1 MSRRTLAQSLSALS
15 SVRGCV
21 KIRGAMIMQGR
32 PMSWIRHQV
41 QRIPLPTNPGGLVY
55 GAILSATLI
64 SAEYAKAEKYGRA
77 LGGIVIAEIIYWLAL
92 SYSEFAGD
100 RAKTGDPF
108 EFKGFLR
115 SARHEL
121 AVVLSGI
128 PPFVVIV
135 VCWIAGATLTTAL
148 TIGVY
153 TAAGMIVLSELVIGI
168 STEETGRELVV
179 DLLVGVLFGILVV
192 AIKVLLH

>member
-1 MSRRTLAQSLSALS
+1 MSGRTLAQSLSAFS
-15 SVRGCV
+15 SVRACV
-21 KIRGAMIMQGR
+21 KIRDAMMQGLS
-32 PMSWIRHQV
+32 MSWIRHQV

-55 GAILSATLI
+55 GTILSATLI

-77 LGGIVIAEIIYWLAL
+77 LGGIVIAEIVYWLAL
-92 SYSEFAGD
+92 SYSEFAGE
-100 RAKTGDPF
+100 RAKTGDAF
-108 EFKGFLR
+108 DFKGFFR
-115 SARHEL
+115 SAKHEL

-128 PPFVVIV
+128 PPFLVIV
-135 VCWIAGATLTTAL
+135 ACWIAGATLSTAL
-148 TIGVY
+148 TLGVY

>member
-1 MSRRTLAQSLSALS
+1 MN
-15 SVRGCV
+15 
-21 KIRGAMIMQGR
+21 
-32 PMSWIRHQV
+32 WIRQQV
-41 QRIPLPTNPGGLVY
+41 KRLPLPTNPGGLVY
-55 GAILSATLI
+55 GTILSATLI
-64 SAEYAKAEKYGRA
+64 SAEYAKAERYAGA

-100 RAKTGDPF
+100 RVKTGDPF
-108 EFKGFLR
+108 EFKGFFR

-135 VCWIAGATLTTAL
+135 VCWIAGATLSTAL
-148 TIGVY
+148 TLGVY

-168 STEETGRELVV
+168 STEETGRQLVV
-179 DLLVGVLFGILVV
+179 DVLVGVLFGILVV

>member
-1 MSRRTLAQSLSALS
+1 MN
-15 SVRGCV
+15 
-21 KIRGAMIMQGR
+21 
-32 PMSWIRHQV
+32 WIRAQV
-41 QRIPLPTNPGGLVY
+41 QRLPLPTNPSGLVY
-55 GAILSATLI
+55 GTILSATLI
-64 SAEYAKAEKYGRA
+64 SAETAKAERYPGA

-100 RAKTGDPF
+100 RATTGDPF
-108 EFKGFLR
+108 ELKGFWR

-128 PPFVVIV
+128 PPFLVIV

-153 TAAGMIVLSELVIGI
+153 TAAGMIVLAELVIGI
-168 STEETGRELVV
+168 STEQTGRDLVI
-179 DLLVGVLFGILVV
+179 DTLVGVVFGMLIV
-192 AIKVLLH
+192 AVKVLLH